1 MRFSSSL
8 LSRRTA
14 LAASLALLAATG
26 AQAQAVPADYPN
38 KPIRLIA
45 PFPAGSGPDAN
56 AREIAAEL
64 GKVLNQTVIC
74 PFSMAT
80 RTE

>member
-14 LAASLALLAATG
+14 LAASLALLSAAG
-26 AQAQAVPADYPN
+26 VQAQTASAAPADYPN

-64 GKVLNQTVIC
+64 GKVLGQTVIENL
-74 PFSMAT
+74 FG
-80 RTE
+80 